1 MAENQDAASKTEEP
15 TPRRLQ
21 QAREKGE
28 VAKTPDL
35 APLAALAATAA
46 VLALAGGWLARD
58 MTYALLP
65 FIQHP
70 DDFQLA
76 KGGGLDVAYDAIMA
90 MALPLALILF
100 TAALAG
106 AAGNLIQ
113 HGFMWSPDRLA
124 PKMEKVSPLAGFKRI
139 FGIDGLVQF
148 LKSLLKVTLT
158 GLVAWWVL
166 QPHAAQL
173 QNLPAL
179 GPAAIL
185 PYSADLMRRLMFGV
199 LALMLVITGADWFW
213 QRYRFMQRMKMTKE
227 ELKEDF
233 KQSEGDP
240 HIKARQRQLRIE
252 KSRRRMMQAVPEATV
267 VIMNPTHYA
276 VALKYEAEGGGAP
289 QCVAK
294 GVDALALRIRDIAKE
309 AGVPVI
315 EDPPLARALY
325 AAVDVDQFIPVKHYE
340 AVAKVIG
347 FLMSAAQRRGA
358 RPARP

>member
-1 MAENQDAASKTEEP
+1 MAENDDSASKTEEP

-35 APLAALAATAA
+35 APLAALAATAG
-46 VLALAGGWLARD
+46 VLALAGGWLARNL
-58 MTYALLP
+58 TLALLP
-65 FIQHP
+65 FVQHP
-70 DDFQLA
+70 EDFQLT
-76 KGGGLDVAYDAIMA
+76 KGGGLGVARDAMMA
-90 MALPLALILF
+90 AAVPLAAILF
-100 TAALAG
+100 TAAIAG
-106 AAGNLIQ
+106 AAGNLVQ
-113 HGFMWSPDRLA
+113 HGLLWSPERLV
-124 PKMEKVSPLAGFKRI
+124 PKFEKVSPLAGFKRI

-148 LKSLLKVTLT
+148 LKSLAKVTLT
-158 GLVAWWVL
+158 GAVAWWVL
-166 QPHAAQL
+166 QPHAHEL

-233 KQSEGDP
+233 RQSEGDP
-240 HIKARQRQLRIE
+240 HVKARQRQLRIE

-267 VIMNPTHYA
+267 VIMTPTHFA
-276 VALKYEAEGGGAP
+276 VALKYEADGGGAP

-294 GVDALALRIRDIAKE
+294 GVDALALRIREDAQE
-309 AGVPVI
+309 AGVPVV
-315 EDPPLARALY
+315 EDPPLARAHY
-325 AAVDVDQFIPVKHYE
+325 AAVEVDQFIPVKHYE

-347 FLMSAAQRRGA
+347 FLMSGVRRRDA
-358 RPARP
+358 RPARS